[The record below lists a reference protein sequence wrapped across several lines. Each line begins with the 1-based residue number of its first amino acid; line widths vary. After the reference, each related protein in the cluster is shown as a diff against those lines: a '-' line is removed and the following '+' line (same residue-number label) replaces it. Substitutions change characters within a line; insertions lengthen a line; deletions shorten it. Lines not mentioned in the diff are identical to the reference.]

1 MTLSFLDGNKYLKV
15 LWFASFP
22 VPDSDFTK
30 NMMRTKRKKKII
42 VLMIMVVDK

>member
-1 MTLSFLDGNKYLKV
+1 MTLFFLDGNKYLKV

-22 VPDSDFTK
+22 AHDSDFTK
-30 NMMRTKRKKKII
+30 NMTRTKRKKKII